1 MTEQHEK
8 KNTAE
13 KIDGSIDK
21 LDNSIKA
28 KFDGLSHKLAVF
40 IAGIARTY
48 NIPSTGL
55 RIGMGIAV
63 LGGGWLI
70 VSTYVHGR
78 SGYYASEMGG
88 MFVSI
93 AFGILLIFIASA
105 CHKAAKL
112 VDNPSSQKTAA
123 KHTAA
128 AAKAE
133 AAHHVEPTAHTEK
146 KPTTPRIHKK
156 ADASWLVY
164 GISAALMLL
173 FIFKPAGSRLA
184 WELKESQ
191 QIMLLAWLWVIGTAI
206 YAWYRYQGGKWT
218 LNIGGFALTF
228 IIFLINIGLLLLLL
242 VQYP

>member
-8 KNTAE
+8 KNAAQ

-21 LDNSIKA
+21 LDNSIKN
-28 KFDGLSHKLAVF
+28 KFDGLSRKLAVVL
-40 IAGIARTY
+40 AGIAKTY

-55 RIGMGIAV
+55 KIGMGIAV
-63 LGGGWLI
+63 LGGGWLL

-93 AFGILLIFIASA
+93 AFGIVLIFIASA

-112 VDNPSSQKTAA
+112 LDNPALARKATP
-123 KHTAA
+123 KHT
-128 AAKAE
+128 
-133 AAHHVEPTAHTEK
+133 TA
-146 KPTTPRIHKK
+146 K
-156 ADASWLVY
+156 ADATTTPHHTTAATHTKPVSARIKADVSWLVY
-164 GISAALMLL
+164 GISASLMLL
-173 FIFKPAGSRLA
+173 FIFKPASSRLA

-191 QIMLLAWLWVIGTAI
+191 QIILLAWLWVIGTTV
-206 YAWYRYQGGKWT
+206 YAWYRYRGGKWT
-218 LNIGGFALTF
+218 LSLGGFPLTF
-228 IIFLINIGLLLLLL
+228 LIFLINIGLILLLS

>member
-8 KNTAE
+8 KNAAQ

-21 LDNSIKA
+21 LDNSIKN
-28 KFDGLSHKLAVF
+28 KFDGLSYKLAVVL
-40 IAGIARTY
+40 AGIAKTY

-55 RIGMGIAV
+55 KIGMGIAV

-78 SGYYASEMGG
+78 SGYYASELGG

-93 AFGILLIFIASA
+93 AFGIVLIFIASA

-112 VDNPSSQKTAA
+112 LDNPTA
-123 KHTAA
+123 TR
-128 AAKAE
+128 KAMTK
-133 AAHHVEPTAHTEK
+133 PTAGKVASHHAATATTT
-146 KPTTPRIHKK
+146 KPPASPQKK
-156 ADASWLVY
+156 ADVSWLVY
-164 GISAALMLL
+164 GISASLMLL
-173 FIFKPAGSRLA
+173 FIFKPASSRLA

-191 QIMLLAWLWVIGTAI
+191 QIILLAWLWVIGTII
-206 YAWYRYQGGKWT
+206 YAWYRYRGGKWT
-218 LNIGGFALTF
+218 LSLGGFPLTF
-228 IIFLINIGLLLLLL
+228 LIFLINIGLVLLLL

>member
-1 MTEQHEK
+1 MTRQYEK

-21 LDNSIKA
+21 LDNSIKG
-28 KFDGLSHKLAVF
+28 KFDSLSHKLAVF
-40 IAGIARTY
+40 IAGLARTY
-48 NIPSTGL
+48 NVPSTGL
-55 RIGMGIAV
+55 KIGMGIAA
-63 LGGGWLI
+63 LGGSYLLF
-70 VSTYVHGR
+70 STYIHGR
-78 SGYYASEMGG
+78 TGYYESEMVG

-112 VDNPSSQKTAA
+112 MDNPASQKAAA
-123 KHTAA
+123 KHIAT
-128 AAKAE
+128 KTE
-133 AAHHVEPTAHTEK
+133 TVHHAQ
-146 KPTTPRIHKK
+146 PTTYRKTNTPQAHKK
-156 ADASWLVY
+156 VDTSWLVY

-173 FIFKPAGSRLA
+173 FIFKPASSRLA
-184 WELKESQ
+184 WELKESP
-191 QIMLLAWLWVIGTAI
+191 QILLVAWLWVIGTSV

-218 LNIGGFALTF
+218 LSIGGFPLTF